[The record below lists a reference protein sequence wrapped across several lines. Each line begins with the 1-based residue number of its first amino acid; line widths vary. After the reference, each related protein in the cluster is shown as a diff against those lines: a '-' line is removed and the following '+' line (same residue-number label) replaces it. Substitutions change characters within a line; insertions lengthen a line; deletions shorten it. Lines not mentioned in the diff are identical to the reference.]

1 MLGFDH
7 KKTII
12 VKEPYA
18 TQIRE
23 KLLRYRKGEF
33 TEEEIKGFEKQKEI
47 SKKYKAIWEDV

>member
-12 VKEPYA
+12 IKEPYA
-18 TQIRE
+18 SQIRE

-33 TEEEIKGFEKQKEI
+33 TEEEIKKIENQKEI
-47 SKKYKAIWEDV
+47 SKKYKAIWVD

>member
-18 TQIRE
+18 SQIIE

-33 TEEEIKGFEKQKEI
+33 TEEEIREFEKRKEI
-47 SKKYKAIWEDV
+47 LKKYKAIWVD